1 MTYDA
6 VVLGTGGV
14 GSAALYHLAKRGARV
29 LGLDRFQGGHDRG
42 SSHGD
47 TRIIRLAY
55 YEHPDYVP
63 LLRRAYQ
70 LWAEL
75 ERTVHEQLY
84 HPVGLL
90 EAGPLD
96 GDLVPGVLRCA
107 REHQLDLEPLD
118 AAQMARRFP
127 GFRLPEGCAAVFERQ
142 AGYLRVERCVL
153 AHLRAAAACGAEHRT
168 GIDILG
174 WRHDMPA
181 TTTPGGKPAAT
192 SAFRETGRSQARVRA
207 DSMVKSN
214 TDSGVITVETSHG
227 PVATRRLVITPGAWA
242 PQLLAGPSGH
252 WPFPFR
258 VLRKHL
264 HWFQPRTRDYSAPA
278 GCAFFFELP
287 WGMFY
292 GFPQIDEFGVKVANH
307 AGGEEVGN
315 PLAYDRSPDDDDRR
329 LVETFVGAYMPG
341 LTRAHRRHATCLYT
355 MTPDGHFAIDRHP
368 DCEQAVFAAGLSGHG
383 FKFASVLGELLAG
396 WALDGAPSLPVE
408 FLGLNRFA
416 GAHR

>member
-1 MTYDA
+1 MIYDA
-6 VVLGTGGV
+6 IVLGTGGV
-14 GSAALYHLAKRGARV
+14 GSAALYHLAKRGART
-29 LGLDRFQGGHDRG
+29 LGIDRFPGGHDRG

-55 YEHPDYVP
+55 FEHPDYVP

-75 ERTVHEQLY
+75 ERTVDERLY
-84 HPVGLL
+84 HQVGLL

-96 GDLVPGVLRCA
+96 GELVPGVLRCA

-118 AAQMARRFP
+118 AAAVARRYP
-127 GFRLPEGCAAVFERQ
+127 GFRLPEGCQAVFERQ
-142 AGYLRVERCVL
+142 AGFLRVERCVL

-174 WRHDMPA
+174 WRRE
-181 TTTPGGKPAAT
+181 TTPSAAG
-192 SAFRETGRSQARVRA
+192 AP
-207 DSMVKSN
+207 
-214 TDSGVITVETSHG
+214 GVITVETTRG

-242 PQLLAGPSGH
+242 PELLAGPSGRF
-252 WPFPFR
+252 PAPFR

-264 HWFQPRTRDYSAPA
+264 HWFQPRTQDYAGPA

-292 GFPQIDEFGVKVANH
+292 GFPPIDELGVKVANH
-307 AGGEEVGN
+307 AGGEQVVQ
-315 PLAYDRSPDDDDRR
+315 PLGYNRSLDIEDRQ

-341 LTRAHRRHATCLYT
+341 LSRSHRRHATCLYT
-355 MTPDGHFAIDRHP
+355 MTPDGHFIVDRHP
-368 DCEQAVFAAGLSGHG
+368 ECDQVVLAAGLSGHG
-383 FKFASVLGELLAG
+383 FKFASVLGETLAT
-396 WALDGAPSLPVE
+396 WALDGAPGLPVE

-416 GAHR
+416 GTGA

>member
-1 MTYDA
+1 MIYDA

-29 LGLDRFQGGHDRG
+29 LGLDRFAGGHDRG

-75 ERTVHEQLY
+75 ERVVDEQLY
-84 HPVGLL
+84 WEVGLL

-96 GDLVPGVLRCA
+96 GELVPGVLRCA
-107 REHQLDLEPLD
+107 REHRLDLETLD
-118 AAQMARRFP
+118 AAELSRRFP
-127 GFRLPEGCAAVFERQ
+127 GFRLPEGCQAVFERR
-142 AGYLRVERCVL
+142 AGFLRVERCVL
-153 AHLRAAAACGAEHRT
+153 AHLRAALACGAEHRT
-168 GIDILG
+168 DVDVLG
-174 WRHDMPA
+174 WRHDGA
-181 TTTPGGKPAAT
+181 QTASTAA
-192 SAFRETGRSQARVRA
+192 
-207 DSMVKSN
+207 DP
-214 TDSGVITVETSHG
+214 GVITVATSQG
-227 PVATRRLVITPGAWA
+227 AIATRRLVITPGAWA
-242 PQLLAGPSGH
+242 PQLLAGPSGQ
-252 WPFPFR
+252 WPFSFR

-264 HWFQPRTRDYSAPA
+264 HWFQPRTRDYQPPT

-292 GFPQIDEFGVKVANH
+292 GFPQIDDFGVKVANH
-307 AGGEEVGN
+307 AGGEEVSN
-315 PLAYDRSPDDDDRR
+315 PLAYDRSLDLDDRR

-341 LTRAHRRHATCLYT
+341 LTRSHRRHATCLYT
-355 MTPDGHFAIDRHP
+355 MSPDGHFAIDRHP
-368 DCEQAVFAAGLSGHG
+368 ECQQVVFAAGLSGHG
-383 FKFASVLGELLAG
+383 FKFASVLGELLAT
-396 WALDGAPSLPVE
+396 WSLDGAPGLPVE

-416 GAHR
+416 SAGR